1 MTRSGGAVLAITRQH
16 ESAAANTFRTTGTPP
31 VFTAGKGA
39 WLHTATGERWLDLVC
54 GSATSNLGHG
64 HPAHRAAVERALDT
78 GIVHTGTRL
87 PSPFRA
93 DLYERLASILPAR
106 LDCFQLAN
114 SGAEAVEAALK
125 AAQYATG
132 RRRLLSFA
140 GGYHGR
146 TLGALSVTHG
156 ARIRAPFTTLDRIV
170 DFLPYPHASDP
181 VGPVH
186 DADACLAVLDA
197 RLAEL
202 AQADDLPAGLIVEPI
217 QGTGGV
223 IVPPRAFMTG
233 LRARCR
239 AHGVILIADEI
250 WSGFGRCGKWFS
262 FHHSG
267 IEPDLVVMGKAL
279 SGGLPL
285 SAVAGP
291 SDILKAWP
299 PGMHTSTFQGN
310 PLACAMA
317 VATIDTIRTDGLP
330 DRAATTIEPLMHRKL
345 APLGR
350 LRQVHAIRVNGA
362 QAAIEFVDAGGAPDA
377 DRIARLQR
385 RCLHERLL
393 VYAGGW
399 HGNALM
405 LLPPLVID
413 EADLGAALDRIVA
426 LVGDVCGA
434 DAEGPDRPRQ
444 PPPAGFDGSSGRW

>member
-1 MTRSGGAVLAITRQH
+1 MDVLEITRRH
-16 ESAAANTFRTTGTPP
+16 ESSAANTFRTTDAPP
-31 VFTAGKGA
+31 VFTTGQGA
-39 WLHTATGERWLDLVC
+39 WLCTAAGARCLDLVC

-64 HPAHRAAVERALDT
+64 HPAHRAAIERALDT
-78 GIVHTGTRL
+78 GITHTGTRL

-93 DLYERLASILPAR
+93 ELYERLASILPAR
-106 LDCFQLAN
+106 IDSFQLAN

-156 ARIRAPFTTLDRIV
+156 ARIRTPFSTLDGIV
-170 DFLPYPHASDP
+170 DFLPYPYAEDP

-186 DADACLAVLDA
+186 DAGACLVALDA
-197 RLAEL
+197 RLAAL
-202 AQADDLPAGLIVEPI
+202 ADAGDPPAALIVEAI
-217 QGTGGV
+217 QGVGGV
-223 IVPPRAFMTG
+223 IAPPRAFLTG
-233 LRARCR
+233 LRARCQ
-239 AHGVILIADEI
+239 AHGVVLIADEI

-262 FHHSG
+262 FQHSG
-267 IEPDLVVMGKAL
+267 IAPDLVVMGKAL

-291 SDILKAWP
+291 PDILKVWP

-317 VATIDTIRTDGLP
+317 VATIDTIRSDGLLN
-330 DRAATTIEPLMHRKL
+330 RAVTVIEPLLRRRL
-345 APLGR
+345 TPLGEH
-350 LRQVHAIRVNGA
+350 RQVHAVRVAGA
-362 QAAIEFVDAGGAPDA
+362 QAAIEFVDAGGTPDPN
-377 DRIARLQR
+377 RIARLQR
-385 RCLHERLL
+385 RCLDHHLL

-405 LLPPLVID
+405 LLPPLIID
-413 EADLGAALDRIVA
+413 EADLRAALDRIVA
-426 LVGDVCGA
+426 LVGDELG
-434 DAEGPDRPRQ
+434 DDPR
-444 PPPAGFDGSSGRW
+444 

>member
-1 MTRSGGAVLAITRQH
+1 MTHSDGTVLAITRQH

-31 VFTAGKGA
+31 VFTSGQGA
-39 WLHTATGERWLDLVC
+39 WLCTATGERWLDLVC

-64 HPAHRAAVERALDT
+64 HPAHRAAVERALGT

-106 LDCFQLAN
+106 LGCFQLAN

-146 TLGALSVTHG
+146 TLGALSVTHS
-156 ARIRAPFTTLDRIV
+156 ARIRTPFTTLDRIV

-186 DADACLAVLDA
+186 DAEACLAALDA

-202 AQADDLPAGLIVEPI
+202 AEADDLPAGLIVESI
-217 QGTGGV
+217 QGVGGV
-223 IVPPRAFMTG
+223 VVPPCTFLTG
-233 LRARCR
+233 LQARCR
-239 AHGVILIADEI
+239 AHGVVLIADEI

-267 IEPDLVVMGKAL
+267 IEPDLVIMGKAL

-317 VATIDTIRTDGLP
+317 VATIDTIRTDGLL
-330 DRAATTIEPLMHRKL
+330 DRVAAMIEPLLHRKL
-345 APLGR
+345 APLDK
-350 LRQVHAIRVNGA
+350 LRQVHAIRVGGA

-385 RCLHERLL
+385 RCLDERLL

-413 EADLGAALDRIVA
+413 EADLGMALDRIVA
-426 LVGDVCGA
+426 LVADVCGA
-434 DAEGPDRPRQ
+434 DAVGPSRPRR
-444 PPPAGFDGSSGRW
+444 PSPAGSSTQT